1 MRVQRCRER
10 GWRMPQG
17 AVYVGR
23 PGRWGNPYLLTGHS
37 PAEAVALYRAW
48 LLERPDL
55 LAAARA
61 GLAGRSLACWCPPGT
76 PCHADVLLDL
86 ANTSTSTSQVP
97 CAAALVGR
105 ALDTTGAPS

>member
-1 MRVQRCRER
+1 
-10 GWRMPQG
+10 MPQG

-23 PGRWGNPYLLTGHS
+23 PGRWGNPYPVAEHG
-37 PAEAVALYRAW
+37 PVEAVALYRVW

-61 GLAGRSLACWCPPGT
+61 ELAGRSLACWCSPGA

-86 ANTSTSTSQVP
+86 ANTTGTSTSQVP
-97 CAAALVGR
+97 RAAALVGR
-105 ALDTTGAPS
+105 ALDTTGAAS